1 MLLKSFRPTAV
12 LFSSDNCRTKIKQL
26 GQVSAYWMGMR
37 MSDEREIIVG
47 RIDFSIN
54 NNS

>member
-1 MLLKSFRPTAV
+1 MLIKSLRPTAF
-12 LFSSDNCRTKIKQL
+12 LLSSDNCRTKIKQL
-26 GQVSAYWMGMR
+26 
-37 MSDEREIIVG
+37 SDEREIIVG

>member
-12 LFSSDNCRTKIKQL
+12 LFSSNSRRTKIKQL
-26 GQVSAYWMGMR
+26 
-37 MSDEREIIVG
+37 SDEREIIVG

>member
-1 MLLKSFRPTAV
+1 MLLKSFRPTAF
-12 LFSSDNCRTKIKQL
+12 LFTTNCCRTKIKPL
-26 GQVSAYWMGMR
+26 
-37 MSDEREIIVG
+37 SDEREIIVG

>member
-1 MLLKSFRPTAV
+1 MLLKSLRPTAV
-12 LFSSDNCRTKIKQL
+12 LFSSDNCWTKIKQL
-26 GQVSAYWMGMR
+26 
-37 MSDEREIIVG
+37 SDEREIIVG

>member
-12 LFSSDNCRTKIKQL
+12 FFSSNSCWAEIKQL
-26 GQVSAYWMGMR
+26 
-37 MSDEREIIVG
+37 SDEREIIVG

>member
-1 MLLKSFRPTAV
+1 MLLKSFRPTAFF
-12 LFSSDNCRTKIKQL
+12 FSSNGCRTKIN
-26 GQVSAYWMGMR
+26 QVW
-37 MSDEREIIVG
+37 DEREIIVG

>member
-12 LFSSDNCRTKIKQL
+12 LFSTNLCLTKKKQ
-26 GQVSAYWMGMR
+26 

>member
-12 LFSSDNCRTKIKQL
+12 LFSSDNSWTKIKQL
-26 GQVSAYWMGMR
+26 
-37 MSDEREIIVG
+37 SDEREIIVG

>member
-12 LFSSDNCRTKIKQL
+12 LFSSDNSGAEIKKL
-26 GQVSAYWMGMR
+26 SGG
-37 MSDEREIIVG
+37 REIIVG

>member
-12 LFSSDNCRTKIKQL
+12 LFSSDNCRKKIKQL
-26 GQVSAYWMGMR
+26 
-37 MSDEREIIVG
+37 SDEREIIVG

>member
-1 MLLKSFRPTAV
+1 MLLKSFRPTAFF
-12 LFSSDNCRTKIKQL
+12 FSSDSCRTKIKQL
-26 GQVSAYWMGMR
+26 
-37 MSDEREIIVG
+37 SDEREIIVG

>member
-12 LFSSDNCRTKIKQL
+12 LFLSDNCRTKIKQL
-26 GQVSAYWMGMR
+26 
-37 MSDEREIIVG
+37 SDEREIIVG

>member
-1 MLLKSFRPTAV
+1 MYLKPLRPTAD
-12 LFSSDNCRTKIKQL
+12 LFSANWCRPKIKQL
-26 GQVSAYWMGMR
+26 
-37 MSDEREIIVG
+37 SDEREIIVG

>member
-12 LFSSDNCRTKIKQL
+12 LFSSDSFRTKIKQL
-26 GQVSAYWMGMR
+26 AG
-37 MSDEREIIVG
+37 EREIIVG
-47 RIDFSIN
+47 RIEFSIN

>member
-1 MLLKSFRPTAV
+1 MLLKSFRPTAA
-12 LFSSDNCRTKIKQL
+12 LFSSNSCRTKIKQL
-26 GQVSAYWMGMR
+26 
-37 MSDEREIIVG
+37 SDEREIIVG

>member
-12 LFSSDNCRTKIKQL
+12 LFSSNSCGAKKKKL
-26 GQVSAYWMGMR
+26 SH
-37 MSDEREIIVG
+37 EREIIVG

>member
-12 LFSSDNCRTKIKQL
+12 LFSSDKCRTKIKQL
-26 GQVSAYWMGMR
+26 
-37 MSDEREIIVG
+37 SDEREIIVG

>member
-12 LFSSDNCRTKIKQL
+12 LFSSDICCTKIKQL
-26 GQVSAYWMGMR
+26 
-37 MSDEREIIVG
+37 SDEREIIVG
-47 RIDFSIN
+47 QIDFSIN

>member
-12 LFSSDNCRTKIKQL
+12 LFSSDNWRTKIKQL
-26 GQVSAYWMGMR
+26 
-37 MSDEREIIVG
+37 SDEREIIVG

>member
-12 LFSSDNCRTKIKQL
+12 LFSSNSGRTKIKQL
-26 GQVSAYWMGMR
+26 
-37 MSDEREIIVG
+37 SDEREIIVG

>member
-12 LFSSDNCRTKIKQL
+12 LFTSTTCRTKIKQL
-26 GQVSAYWMGMR
+26 
-37 MSDEREIIVG
+37 SDEREIIVG

>member
-1 MLLKSFRPTAV
+1 MLLKSFRPKAV
-12 LFSSDNCRTKIKQL
+12 LFSSDSCRTKIKQL
-26 GQVSAYWMGMR
+26 
-37 MSDEREIIVG
+37 SDEREIIVG

>member
-1 MLLKSFRPTAV
+1 MLIKSFRPTAV
-12 LFSSDNCRTKIKQL
+12 LFTANSCRTKIKPL
-26 GQVSAYWMGMR
+26 W
-37 MSDEREIIVG
+37 DEREIIVG

>member
-12 LFSSDNCRTKIKQL
+12 LFSSDSCWTKIKQL
-26 GQVSAYWMGMR
+26 
-37 MSDEREIIVG
+37 SDEREIIMG

-54 NNS
+54 NNSR

>member
-12 LFSSDNCRTKIKQL
+12 LFSSDSRTKIKQL
-26 GQVSAYWMGMR
+26 
-37 MSDEREIIVG
+37 SDEREIIVG